1 MTTSTHAPRH
11 RQAETTAASRL
22 AGTGTMIRLALRR
35 DRLRLPAWIAGHG
48 LLVLYIGSALPQL
61 APTKEDLA
69 GITSLLSQPV
79 GRMFTGPAFGM
90 DDVTYE
96 RFFAAGYVP
105 YLFILAALMNIML
118 VIRHTRKEE
127 QTGRAELIR
136 ASITGRHTALTA
148 TLVVAALANITA
160 GALVVL
166 LAVAL
171 DYAFV
176 GSLLAGLATAL
187 TGFAFAGVAS
197 VTAQLSEFSRSATG
211 MAGAALGVA
220 FVLRALGDMIAVG
233 GSALSWASPL
243 GWAAQTAP
251 YVEDRWTPLLLSA
264 GLAAVTIAVAFALQR
279 RRDFGASLFPPRPG
293 PARAAPS
300 LGHPIGLALR
310 LQRGGLLGW
319 GAAILTLG
327 VIDGL
332 FTQSMLDAGEEMP
345 PQLSAV
351 FGSEQLLDGYVGFLG
366 AFTAIFVAAYVVHA
380 MQTLKAEEDTGRA
393 DAVLATPVNRIGWLG
408 AHGAVIALSAILI
421 TLITGVGAGIAA
433 AAVTGEGEL
442 VGSLVMAHFAVLPA
456 PLTVLGLCAALF
468 GLLPRLVAPV
478 GWLLVAV
485 LGIVD
490 LFADLLDLPEWFR
503 MLSPM
508 WHLASVPVEGFDG
521 APFIVLNGVTLVAF
535 VLGMAGFRRRQINVV

>member
-1 MTTSTHAPRH
+1 MTTSTHSPRH

-22 AGTGTMIRLALRR
+22 AGTRTLLRLALRR
-35 DRLRLPAWIAGHG
+35 DRFRLSAWIAGHG

-105 YLFILAALMNIML
+105 YLFILAALMNIIL

-136 ASITGRHTALTA
+136 ASVTGRHTAMTA
-148 TLVVAALANITA
+148 TLVVAVFANITA
-160 GALVVL
+160 AVLVAL
-166 LAVAL
+166 LAIAL
-171 DYAFV
+171 DYALL
-176 GSLLAGLATAL
+176 GSLLVGLATAL
-187 TGFAFAGVAS
+187 TGLAFAGVAS

-211 MAGAALGVA
+211 MAGAVLGLA

-251 YVEDRWTPLLLSA
+251 YVENRWGPLFLLA
-264 GLAAVTIAVAFALQR
+264 GFAAVTIAAAFVLQR
-279 RRDFGASLFPPRPG
+279 RRDFGASLLPPRPG

-300 LGHPIGLALR
+300 LGHPLGLAVR
-310 LQRGGLLGW
+310 LQRGGLFGW
-319 GAAILTLG
+319 GTAILTLG
-327 VIDGL
+327 IINGL
-332 FTQSMLDAGEEMP
+332 FTQAMLDAGEDMP
-345 PQLSAV
+345 PQLNAV

-366 AFTAIFVAAYVVHA
+366 AFTAIFVAGYVVYA

-393 DAVLATPVNRIGWLG
+393 DAVLATPVSRMGWMST
-408 AHGAVIALSAILI
+408 HVVVIAFGC
-421 TLITGVGAGIAA
+421 TLMTAITGLGTGIAA
-433 AAVTGEGEL
+433 AAVTGDWAL
-442 VGSLVMAHFAVLPA
+442 VSSLLMAHGAMLAA
-456 PLTVLGLCAALF
+456 PLAILGLCAALF
-468 GLLPRLVAPV
+468 GLLSRLVAPI
-478 GWLLVAV
+478 GWVLVAV
-485 LGIVD
+485 LGIVE
-490 LFADLLDLPEWFR
+490 LFADLLDLPQWFR

-508 WHLASVPVEGFDG
+508 WHLASVPLQEFDA
-521 APFIVLNGVTLVAF
+521 APCMVLIGVMLVALI
-535 VLGMAGFRRRQINVV
+535 LGMAGIRRRQINVV